1 MSDRCENVPFGNVR
15 AAASEG
21 MDPRCGSRT
30 GLLTICG
37 DCYDT
42 EHDLRDRIAT
52 LETAIRMRVDRFK
65 CPIHGNAH
73 CPEDYML
80 DPDGEPMHPYDTS
93 LGGWRN
99 GEARCGQRPTIDT
112 ILTDE

>member
-1 MSDRCENVPFGNVR
+1 MSDDLKARLR
-15 AAASEG
+15 AAI
-21 MDPRCGSRT
+21 DDCGWDGIDET
-30 GLLTICG
+30 VVEEAIA
-37 DCYDT
+37 
-42 EHDLRDRIAT
+42 RIAT

>member
-42 EHDLRDRIAT
+42 EHDLRDRIAK
-52 LETAIRMRVDRFK
+52 LEAE
-65 CPIHGNAH
+65 NARLWSALVKA
-73 CPEDYML
+73 CDDAWTEDPAHMARRYH
-80 DPDGEPMHPYDTS
+80 E
-93 LGGWRN
+93 
-99 GEARCGQRPTIDT
+99 EANP
-112 ILTDE
+112 